1 MKLTSF
7 MLSKFIKE
15 TGISVL
21 SSVALVAGSVSGYSR
36 SAVNYVETIDAV
48 GTDADVQAFDV
59 VEAIETSEIVNGT
72 LAEENCADVLNGSGA
87 NFFAPRICNDIDVL
101 LAADEAEEVIAED
114 AVDTVVA
121 EVDYEVAT
129 VSDSEEEIV
138 EVVTDSVDEEP
149 IVNEDAV
156 KSVVADE
163 TVAVVEATESVVA
176 EEPIVNDVIAEIT
189 VDAVV
194 TDIVIESEYVEPECS
209 MTSTCEL
216 LPMFD
221 VEDKGSALVEYA
233 LQFVGNPYV
242 WGGTSLT
249 DGADCSG
256 FTMTLYGMCGIELPH
271 SSYTQASYGVAVDG
285 IENALPGDLIVYNG
299 HVAIYAGDGLI
310 VHAANSRLGICV
322 SGIDFMN
329 LVCIRR
335 LL

>member
-36 SAVNYVETIDAV
+36 SAVNYVETVDAV
-48 GTDADVQAFDV
+48 GTDAEVQAFDV
-59 VEAIETSEIVNGT
+59 VEAIEISEIVNGT

-87 NFFAPRICNDIDVL
+87 NFFAPRIYNDIDVL

-114 AVDTVVA
+114 ADG
-121 EVDYEVAT
+121 
-129 VSDSEEEIV
+129 EEEIV
-138 EVVTDSVDEEP
+138 EVVTDSVADEAV
-149 IVNEDAV
+149 VNEEAV
-156 KSVVADE
+156 KSVVAE
-163 TVAVVEATESVVA
+163 EAVAVVEATESVVA
-176 EEPIVNDVIAEIT
+176 EEPIVNEVIAEIT

-194 TDIVIESEYVEPECS
+194 TDVVIESEYVEPECS

>member
-36 SAVNYVETIDAV
+36 SAVNYVETVDAV

-72 LAEENCADVLNGSGA
+72 LAEENCADVLNGSDA
-87 NFFAPRICNDIDVL
+87 NFFAPRIYNDIDVL

-121 EVDYEVAT
+121 EVDHEVAT

-149 IVNEDAV
+149 IV
-156 KSVVADE
+156 
-163 TVAVVEATESVVA
+163 TE
-176 EEPIVNDVIAEIT
+176 VIAEIT

-194 TDIVIESEYVEPECS
+194 TDVVIESEYVEPECGT
-209 MTSTCEL
+209 TSTCEL

>member
-21 SSVALVAGSVSGYSR
+21 SSVALVTGSVSGYSR
-36 SAVNYVETIDAV
+36 SAVNYVETVDAV
-48 GTDADVQAFDV
+48 GTDAEVQAFDV
-59 VEAIETSEIVNGT
+59 VEAIEISEIVNGT

-87 NFFAPRICNDIDVL
+87 NFFAPRIYNDIDVL

-121 EVDYEVAT
+121 E
-129 VSDSEEEIV
+129 
-138 EVVTDSVDEEP
+138 
-149 IVNEDAV
+149 
-156 KSVVADE
+156 E

-176 EEPIVNDVIAEIT
+176 EEPIVNEVIAEIT

-194 TDIVIESEYVEPECS
+194 TDVVIESEYVEPECG